1 MAHRANFY
9 LFKVENINK
18 RTSKQIENGEIGQP
32 NVNMPDANIHTG
44 FENTVQDQ
52 NVTWNHGSTYVP
64 NYFTSANGVP
74 IFPQFPPASQSIP
87 IFPQFPPAVNFS
99 SHSNIAMY
107 PGRQNFHQYTP
118 FLGVLE
124 EVERSA
130 KMASKRG
137 V

>member
-1 MAHRANFY
+1 
-9 LFKVENINK
+9 
-18 RTSKQIENGEIGQP
+18 
-32 NVNMPDANIHTG
+32 MPDANIHTG

-118 FLGVLE
+118 VGKHNTHILIVHLRKNKSSYKFFFHI
-124 EVERSA
+124 SF
-130 KMASKRG
+130 
-137 V
+137 